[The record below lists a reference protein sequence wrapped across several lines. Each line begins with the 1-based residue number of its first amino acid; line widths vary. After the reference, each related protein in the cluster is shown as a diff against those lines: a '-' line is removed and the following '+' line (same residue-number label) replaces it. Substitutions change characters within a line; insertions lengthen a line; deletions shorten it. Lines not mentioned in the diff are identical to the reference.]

1 MNART
6 LRALAPLVAVA
17 VVLVVPLLVT
27 DRFLL
32 KVFTFAGVNALVVV
46 GLALLF
52 GYAGWSAWGTPPSW
66 ASAPTPARSARWSS
80 AGRGC

>member
-17 VVLVVPLLVT
+17 VALVVPLLVT

-52 GYAGWSAWGTPPSW
+52 GYAGQV
-66 ASAPTPARSARWSS
+66 
-80 AGRGC
+80 